1 MEIIRIL
8 GLDST
13 AIDAYD
19 ISRVEEEVVRHLL
32 HDVSLVSDDDSDSEV
47 GSDDSEDTLILG
59 EKKAGGAADAA
70 AGEAG
75 ESMLHKSDDVL
86 AAQEEPLAPLGDH
99 DRKYANCT
107 RSDLVAMLQDRDREV
122 QMRDQR
128 DTIKAKSN
136 EARVR
141 KWRRAHHRQ
150 DKKRQKI
157 CERLIEPV
165 DLFAVKT
172 LGKKKLTDASRM
184 GIAVIRSCANTSGVC
199 FGIANRIAISAQSI
213 YRSEVLAGNALVAE
227 RSPRKI

>member
-13 AIDAYD
+13 AIDDYD
-19 ISRVEEEVVRHLL
+19 INRVEEEVVRHLL
-32 HDVSLVSDDDSDSEV
+32 HDVSLVSDDSDSEV

-59 EKKAGGAADAA
+59 EKKAGGAAGVA

-75 ESMLHKSDDVL
+75 ARAAGDGESMLYKSDDVL

-99 DRKYANCT
+99 GRKYANCT
-107 RSDLVAMLQDRDREV
+107 RSDLVAMLQDRDREL

-128 DTIKAKSN
+128 DAIKAKSN

-150 DKKRQKI
+150 DKKRQKL
-157 CERLIEPV
+157 CEQLIEPV
-165 DLFAVKT
+165 DLFVVKT
-172 LGKKKLTDASRM
+172 LGKRKLTDASRM

-199 FGIANRIAISAQSI
+199 FGIDSRIAISAQSI
-213 YRSEVLAGNALVAE
+213 YRS
-227 RSPRKI
+227 